1 VGVWIGFEGLLVTNQ
16 FRHDFRK
23 LEHGAQEVVHRAVE
37 LLRTDPAHP
46 TLNIKK
52 LKGHMQP
59 TLFRVRIGVYRVV
72 FAHTG
77 TTLTLYRAC
86 HRRDVYKRL

>member
-1 VGVWIGFEGLLVTNQ
+1 MRELLVTGT

-23 LEHGAQEVVHRAVE
+23 LKCTTQEAVHTAVE

-46 TLNIKK
+46 TLDTKK
-52 LKGHMQP
+52 LKGHTRP
-59 TLFRVRIGVYRVV
+59 VLFRVRIGAYRIV
-72 FAHTG
+72 FSHTR